1 MAAAH
6 IIDKITKELATLV
19 KYPFDSTTL
28 QIAINRTGAILAMAL
43 VQDEIDWYDKIESS
57 LEQNNMTMVITA
69 EIDDSEFKWTV
80 IKKISSTP
88 NANDAYDRAMRG
100 I

>member
-6 IIDKITKELATLV
+6 VIDKITVELAQLV

-57 LEQNNMTMVITA
+57 LEQNKNIMVVTA
-69 EIDDSEFKWTV
+69 EVDDSEFKWTV
-80 IKKISSTP
+80 VKKVSSSKT
-88 NANDAYDRAMRG
+88 ANDAYDRAMRG

>member
-43 VQDEIDWYDKIESS
+43 VQDEIDWYDKIEST
-57 LEQNNMTMVITA
+57 LEQNKTTIVVTA
-69 EIDDSEFKWTV
+69 EIDDSIFTWTV
-80 IKKISSTP
+80 VKSISSTK
-88 NANDAYDRAMRG
+88 NANNAYDRAMRG

>member
-6 IIDKITKELATLV
+6 IIDRITKDLAELV

-57 LEQNNMTMVITA
+57 LEQNKTTMVVTA

-80 IKKISSTP
+80 IKKIAASK